1 VKASKPDEISILC
14 IKDGFG
20 RGGKRVPNFGLLGR
34 AHFDHLWIAFKTY
47 LLSRVIYLPCIDP
60 RSTFNIAATI
70 TMTDPIPTSRG
81 SSLAYPE
88 MVRSSS
94 ILA

>member
-20 RGGKRVPNFGLLGR
+20 RGRGYQISAYLDVLTLIIFGLP
-34 AHFDHLWIAFKTY
+34 
-47 LLSRVIYLPCIDP
+47 SRSIYHREP
-60 RSTFNIAATI
+60 STFLIPVLDISLNISSTT

-88 MVRSSS
+88 MVRFSS